1 MNTQLMPVPF
11 HSDTVGLVG
20 KDNEPFVAMRSIAA
34 NMGLDWASQYTKLKA
49 NGERWGVVNIATPSL
64 GGMQD
69 TVCIPLRKIA
79 AWLYSISPN
88 KVAPELRDKIIRYQ
102 EECDEV
108 LWNYWTKG
116 AATRTG
122 AVPASQM
129 AIMSRSRLTLMKE
142 LQRSRNKAVRDALS
156 EEIARLSESMG
167 LRVPDLDAIGT
178 VEPPQ
183 VDVVADFWAALLQ
196 LDSKGIAYNHS
207 KDPQLIGLNM
217 PHLGELFAA
226 NGIQTVISTEVTTAL
241 KRCTEPQF
249 LGQKAVDSI
258 IRKTTTKC
266 WVFKKPALI
275 QTQ

>member
-11 HSDTVGLVG
+11 HGDTVVLVG
-20 KDNEPFVAMRSIAA
+20 KDNEPYVAMRSIVE
-34 NMGLDWASQYTKLKA
+34 NMGLAWQVQHRKINERFCSVVTEMVTTGADGKQY
-49 NGERWGVVNIATPSL
+49 
-64 GGMQD
+64 GM
-69 TVCIPLRKIA
+69 TCLPLRKLA

-88 KVAPELRDKIIRYQ
+88 KVAPELRDKIIQYQ

-122 AVPASQM
+122 AVPAGQM

-142 LQRSRNKAVRDALS
+142 LQRSRNKAVRDALG

-183 VDVVADFWAALLQ
+183 ADVVAEFWAALLQ

-226 NGIQTVISTEVTTAL
+226 NGVQTVIGTEVTTAL

-249 LGQKAVDSI
+249 LGQKAVDST
-258 IRKTTTKC
+258 IRRTTTKC
-266 WVFKKPALI
+266 WVFKKPAQI
-275 QTQ
+275 QAQ